1 MKVCTASQMRNID
14 KSATELGGIPS
25 IVLME
30 NAAMAC
36 VEEILKQKCET
47 VSIFCG
53 KGNNGGDGFAIA
65 RHLFNKG
72 INVSVFLVCG
82 SEFSGDAL
90 INFEIISKLGI
101 KITELDDTDYLNLEI
116 KNADVIVDAI
126 FGTGITGEICGIAK
140 DVIKLINENSKY
152 TISVDI
158 PSGINADTGEICS
171 VCINADKTVTF
182 AAYKKGLLLFP
193 GADFTGEIVT
203 KDISIPEYIID
214 NENININIIDKP
226 FVKSI
231 IPKRH
236 NNSHKGDYGKI
247 LIVGTSVGLTGA
259 AVMAA
264 ESAMRCG
271 AGLVSVAVPKFLNPI
286 LETKLTEAMT
296 IPLPDNERGFSKDSA
311 SMLCKII
318 NNFDACLFGPG
329 IGRDEDIVYILSEL
343 LKVSKIPVIIDADG
357 LFALSQNP
365 SMLEDCSCNLI
376 LTPHEVEMARLIK
389 SDTQYVCKDRLGTS
403 LSYATQNSVC
413 LILKGHH
420 TVVTSP
426 EGVQYININGN
437 NGMATGGSGD
447 VLGGM
452 IAAFSARGLSE
463 TEASAIGVYMH
474 ALSADIAIKTLC
486 CDSLIATD
494 IINNISNA
502 LNLPVE

>member
-203 KDISIPEYIID
+203 KDISI
-214 NENININIIDKP
+214 
-226 FVKSI
+226 
-231 IPKRH
+231 
-236 NNSHKGDYGKI
+236 
-247 LIVGTSVGLTGA
+247 
-259 AVMAA
+259 
-264 ESAMRCG
+264 
-271 AGLVSVAVPKFLNPI
+271 
-286 LETKLTEAMT
+286 
-296 IPLPDNERGFSKDSA
+296 
-311 SMLCKII
+311 
-318 NNFDACLFGPG
+318 
-329 IGRDEDIVYILSEL
+329 
-343 LKVSKIPVIIDADG
+343 
-357 LFALSQNP
+357 
-365 SMLEDCSCNLI
+365 
-376 LTPHEVEMARLIK
+376 
-389 SDTQYVCKDRLGTS
+389 
-403 LSYATQNSVC
+403 
-413 LILKGHH
+413 
-420 TVVTSP
+420 
-426 EGVQYININGN
+426 
-437 NGMATGGSGD
+437 
-447 VLGGM
+447 
-452 IAAFSARGLSE
+452 
-463 TEASAIGVYMH
+463 
-474 ALSADIAIKTLC
+474 
-486 CDSLIATD
+486 
-494 IINNISNA
+494 SN
-502 LNLPVE
+502 